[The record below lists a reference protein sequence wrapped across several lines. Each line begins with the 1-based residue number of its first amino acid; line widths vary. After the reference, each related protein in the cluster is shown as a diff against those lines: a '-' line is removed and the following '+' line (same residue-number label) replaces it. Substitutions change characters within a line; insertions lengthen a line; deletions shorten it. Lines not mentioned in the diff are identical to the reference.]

1 MPNAEPKPWEQQL
14 KEAAV
19 RAEEEVRRVV
29 TFINNEVVPEVRRNG
44 SHALRAA
51 AVELQKLA
59 QKMDDRRA
67 AAASEAPPPAPGED
81 KVKP

>member
-1 MPNAEPKPWEQQL
+1 MANAEPKPWEQQL
-14 KEAAV
+14 KEAAA

-29 TFINNEVVPEVRRNG
+29 TYINDEVVPEVRRNG

-51 AVELQKLA
+51 AEELQKLA

-67 AAASEAPPPAPGED
+67 AADRD
-81 KVKP
+81 KGKV